1 MARLSMN
8 QMTTYRWTFEEDL
21 HHSRL
26 AGYDGIGLWVRKL
39 REFGEERAIELI
51 SESGMAVS
59 NVSWEGGFTGADAAT
74 SRENLAAA
82 QDTLALCGALG
93 AGCLTIYSGGR
104 NGHTS
109 RHADRLLRAALDRLL
124 PFAEEA
130 GVPLAIEPMH
140 PACADDWT
148 ILTSLPAALEL
159 VREYETPALRLA
171 LDTYHFPL
179 DETAWPILSEL
190 AGYLSVVHLGDVA
203 VPHSV
208 DHSRA
213 ALGDGA
219 TPLAG
224 IVQTLAEAGYEG
236 FYDVKLLGPAFDE
249 ADYDRLLRQSRMAFE
264 GFGADDVATAVATV
278 EVAAA
283 QDIAAAPTPAPLDS
297 CKVIW

>member
-159 VREYETPALRLA
+159 VRDYETPALRLA

-179 DETAWPILSEL
+179 GETAWPILSEL

-203 VPHSV
+203 APHGV

-213 ALGDGA
+213 ALGEGA
-219 TPLAG
+219 SPLAG

-236 FYDVKLLGPAFDE
+236 FYDVKLLGPAFDD

-264 GFGADDVATAVATV
+264 GFGADEIAPV
-278 EVAAA
+278 EIAA

-297 CKVIW
+297 CKVTW